1 MQISSYFN
9 NTQNTQINSP
19 LQEINQNLNLDERQV
34 LRKALMQVPS
44 SDVNKILEKIKQIPV
59 DENYLKN
66 IIQTIENEKQFKKD
80 GFEIYA

>member
-1 MQISSYFN
+1 MQITSYLN
-9 NTQNTQINSP
+9 NTQNLQINSP
-19 LQEINQNLNLDERQV
+19 LQDINQNLNIDERQI

-44 SDVNKILEKIKQIPV
+44 RDVNKVLEKIKQIPV

-66 IIQTIENEKQFKKD
+66 IIQTIENEKSVQKE

>member
-1 MQISSYFN
+1 MQITSYFN

-19 LQEINQNLNLDERQV
+19 LQDITQNLSLDEKQV
-34 LRKALMQVPS
+34 LRKLIMRIPS
-44 SDVNKILEKIKQIPV
+44 KDLPKILQKIKQIPV

-66 IIQTIENEKQFKKD
+66 IIQTIENEKQFKKE